1 MQFANHF
8 LFSQTSFYLLI
19 AAMVFILPRLS
30 ETYWEQV
37 TEITAAILF
46 IVGPLSSVV
55 SAIPVLSSAN
65 VAIENIEQLESAVE
79 RLRHRE
85 DDEEE
90 KAAPHFDEIRLDKV
104 LFQYTDQKG
113 RPLFTVGPVDL
124 SIKRGDVVFI
134 VGGNG
139 SGKSTFLK
147 LATALYYPLM
157 GAIHING
164 TDVETLGY
172 GSYRNLFSAIFSDYH
187 LFDRLYGLTHIEAT
201 RVDELLKLMRLETK
215 TKYKNGRFENQDLS
229 TGQKKRLAL
238 IVSLLE
244 DKPIYVF
251 DEWAADQD
259 PEFRQFFYETLLADL
274 KKQGKTVVAATHDD
288 RFFHV
293 ADRVYKMED
302 GQIHPFAA
310 K

>member
-1 MQFANHF
+1 M
-8 LFSQTSFYLLI
+8 
-19 AAMVFILPRLS
+19 MKRK
-30 ETYWEQV
+30 
-37 TEITAAILF
+37 
-46 IVGPLSSVV
+46 
-55 SAIPVLSSAN
+55 
-65 VAIENIEQLESAVE
+65 AV
-79 RLRHRE
+79 
-85 DDEEE
+85 
-90 KAAPHFDEIRLDKV
+90 PHFDEIRLTRCC
-104 LFQYTDQKG
+104 FICRSE
-113 RPLFTVGPVDL
+113 RPSPVYGWARDL
-124 SIKRGDVVFI
+124 SIAGDVVFI

-139 SGKSTFLK
+139 SASTFLK
-147 LATALYYPLM
+147 LATALYYPLLEPSILM
-157 GAIHING
+157 EPMWRRSAMELP
-164 TDVETLGY
+164 VFL
-172 GSYRNLFSAIFSDYH
+172 AIFSDYH
-187 LFDRLYGLTHIEAT
+187 PFDWLYGLTQVEGA

-215 TKYKNGRFENQDLS
+215 TRYKDGRFENQDLS

-288 RFFHV
+288 RYFHV
-293 ADRVYKMED
+293 ADKVYKMED